1 MEVSQAFEHVHGD
14 VQGLRLGLRLDQIE
28 GDKLMWE
35 IKVFQLKFVTSSTLT
50 VLIIIIMFVHLRDE

>member
-28 GDKLMWE
+28 GDNLMWE
-35 IKVFQLKFVTSSTLT
+35 IKVFQLKFVTSSMYTYSINYYYY
-50 VLIIIIMFVHLRDE
+50 VRSFEG